1 MSTLYATKKI
11 EAKTRNAAAIQ
22 TATIALH
29 AIRIV
34 LVPYQWNVLKFCE
47 GQDGLPVTL
56 AIVRENRSSSVL
68 PSQNRTAVVLIIK
81 WGGIDL
87 EMQGVMSSAEGPG
100 NRADKG
106 AKVGLLVFSTYQQGQ
121 DDNS

>member
-1 MSTLYATKKI
+1 MRQKKI

-34 LVPYQWNVLKFCE
+34 LGAIPMECALNFVKAKTA
-47 GQDGLPVTL
+47 LPVTL

-81 WGGIDL
+81 WGVALI
-87 EMQGVMSSAEGPG
+87 
-100 NRADKG
+100 
-106 AKVGLLVFSTYQQGQ
+106 
-121 DDNS
+121 